1 MARKKVTHK
10 FKTKKR
16 DGKTLMICRNSIED
30 QSYWGWQILSKHPRC
45 NEWSEVSPNSTAVL
59 CYKCTCKTVGPP
71 EVRGGYKSTGRMRG
85 WQFMK
90 EFVDMQGNVFHK
102 GVEQPKLK
110 GTLKPSVIKTKPPK
124 KRLSKKEKER
134 IRVDALAK
142 IHKLKKDLGKAK
154 FKKDIKKINSE
165 IRKLNKLIK

>member
-1 MARKKVTHK
+1 MKA
-10 FKTKKR
+10 KKR
-16 DGKTLMICRNSIED
+16 VIKYHTEIINGVLHMECR
-30 QSYWGWQILSKHPRC
+30 RC
-45 NEWSEVSPNSTAVL
+45 GQMTPCSPNATSVL
-59 CYKCTCKTVGPP
+59 CSEC
-71 EVRGGYKSTGRMRG
+71 VRELYEKDFPFKPNLGYVPTGRPRG
-85 WQFMK
+85 WAFMK
-90 EFVDMQGNVFHK
+90 EYVDKDGNVYHR
-102 GVEQPKLK
+102 GIEQPKLK

>member
-1 MARKKVTHK
+1 MAKKEKIQYAEYTEDGQRYLECRECGTFVAVGSDVTATTCHECVREMYEK
-10 FKTKKR
+10 DFPYTPPKK
-16 DGKTLMICRNSIED
+16 
-30 QSYWGWQILSKHPRC
+30 
-45 NEWSEVSPNSTAVL
+45 
-59 CYKCTCKTVGPP
+59 YKG
-71 EVRGGYKSTGRMRG
+71 SGRPRG
-85 WQFMK
+85 WAFMK
-90 EFVDMQGNVFHK
+90 EYVDKDGNVYHR
-102 GVEQPKLK
+102 GIEQPKLK

-165 IRKLNKLIK
+165 IRKLNIFIM